1 MPDIVSQL
9 SQRRDSEK
17 SLIKSARSEG
27 GKRSKKEKKR
37 RKKEKQKKL
46 EANNLLTLEN
56 VKSEVD
62 GSPRSQ
68 RLSRRSSRRVSVRN
82 QIRKAQK
89 NAAREALEREI

>member
-1 MPDIVSQL
+1 MPDIVDKL

-17 SLIKSARSEG
+17 SLTIRSEG
-27 GKRSKKEKKR
+27 GKRPKKERKR

-56 VKSEVD
+56 AKSEID

-82 QIRKAQK
+82 EIRKAQK